1 MSRGFQQTL
10 ERIRADAQS
19 QSQKGAMFERLMRAY
34 FGQDPV
40 YKQRFSRVWL
50 WAEWDFERDGKDL
63 HCAAHRQAIAGAQ
76 ERSMRYRSE

>member
-10 ERIRADAQS
+10 ERICADAQS
-19 QSQKGAMFERLMRAY
+19 QSQKGAVFERLMRAY

-50 WAEWDFERDGKDL
+50 WAESAFERDGKDL
-63 HCAAHRQAIAGAQ
+63 HRAAHHRAVAGVQ